1 MSAKRALGDDSET
14 PHAKRQLSAL
24 ETAIEVEEKTK
35 SNKRKVGSLGVV
47 GDDSTPK
54 SPKKSIE
61 KPGSS
66 TSHAE
71 YIEVIERRSDNDNS
85 IVTEEFTARP
95 VSATRCIPR
104 IPLSAGR

>member
-14 PHAKRQLSAL
+14 PLAKRQLSAL
-24 ETAIEVEEKTK
+24 EIAIEVEEEIK

-47 GDDSTPK
+47 SDDSTPK

-66 TSHAE
+66 TSRAE
-71 YIEVIERRSDNDNS
+71 PIGVIEILSDNDNS
-85 IVTEEFTARP
+85 IVTEEIAARS
-95 VSATRCIPR
+95 VSATQHIPR
-104 IPLSAGR
+104 VSLSAGR